1 LPHRSFSPLWAVAY
15 LDFFFIKPI
24 FTFEIQFNEDL
35 PGLVSFLITS
45 LVITAL
51 VRHVRKLAEVKRD
64 QVELLDLTFDTV
76 IVRDMNGVIKYWN
89 RGAEELYGWKRG
101 EAVGKV
107 IHSFLRTGFP
117 MSLDKITDTLVRTV
131 RWEGELIHT
140 KRDGSEVVVASR
152 WALQRN
158 ESGQPKA
165 TLETGNDISARKRAE
180 EMLRRSQATYLAEA
194 QKLSRTGSFGWNASS
209 DELSWSEETFR
220 IFGYDPGVQPT
231 VELLFE
237 SMHPDDTAR
246 VRHTIN
252 LAASTGQDFELEH
265 RLQMPDGAI
274 RHLHVVA
281 HAATDEAGRLQF
293 VGAIM
298 DVTATK
304 QAEQQLHEAQS
315 ELARVTR
322 LTTLGELSASIAHE
336 IGQPLAAI
344 VTNGEACV
352 RWLDHPAP

>member
-1 LPHRSFSPLWAVAY
+1 MRQGEPNRSTAVCDPTLAVGLRSPGISKLGVLRDRVQPGRSRVRLFDSYRAAVPDGQ
-15 LDFFFIKPI
+15 LCHIDLSLHFGRCVPRFFFIQPI

-107 IHSFLRTGFP
+107 IHSLLRTGFP
-117 MSLDKITDTLVRTV
+117 MSLDKITDTLVRTD

-140 KRDGSEVVVASR
+140 KRDGSQVVVASR

-165 TLETGNDISARKRAE
+165 TLETGNDVSARKRAE
-180 EMLRRSQATYLAEA
+180 AILRRSQATYLAEA

-209 DELSWSEETFR
+209 DELSW
-220 IFGYDPGVQPT
+220 
-231 VELLFE
+231 
-237 SMHPDDTAR
+237 
-246 VRHTIN
+246 
-252 LAASTGQDFELEH
+252 
-265 RLQMPDGAI
+265 
-274 RHLHVVA
+274 
-281 HAATDEAGRLQF
+281 
-293 VGAIM
+293 
-298 DVTATK
+298 
-304 QAEQQLHEAQS
+304 
-315 ELARVTR
+315 
-322 LTTLGELSASIAHE
+322 
-336 IGQPLAAI
+336 
-344 VTNGEACV
+344 
-352 RWLDHPAP
+352 